1 MTRLELPPVEEAVAD
16 TAPWLWWALRGE
28 SGRLAGMAQ
37 PAADYDFGLLAA
49 QGLDTVVSLV
59 GAPAYD
65 PAPLRPRTFELHNLA
80 AGGLPPDPAAEE
92 REVAAAVAEVCAL
105 LDAGRNVVVHCHA
118 GIGRTG
124 TVIGSVLAARG
135 LPPDE
140 VVDWLDRLQ
149 RRRTGRGGWPESA
162 WQRAMVHRAAP
173 AG

>member
-1 MTRLELPPVEEAVAD
+1 MTKPELPPVEQAVHDAP
-16 TAPWLWWALRGE
+16 PWLWWALRGE

-37 PAADYDFGLLAA
+37 PADDYDFGLLAA

-59 GAPAYD
+59 GEPPYD
-65 PAPLRPRTFELHNLA
+65 PAPLEHRTFVLHNLA
-80 AGGLPPDPAAEE
+80 GGGLPADQPAEE
-92 REVAAAVAEVCAL
+92 RELAAAVAEVCAL
-105 LDAGRNVVVHCHA
+105 LDEGRNVVVHCHA

-135 LPPDE
+135 AAPDE

-149 RRRTGRGGWPESA
+149 RRRTGRGGWPESV
-162 WQRAMVHRAAP
+162 WQRRMVERAA